1 MCQRRRVGEEC
12 PEIQEGIAK
21 TPLSGYLL
29 GVPDQTS
36 LPYQS
41 YSAYLKKRY
50 GTAAYRVAVDA
61 GFTCP
66 NRAGGRSGE
75 GCSYCE
81 ISGARAVYL
90 DQTGPEE
97 MKKQVARGVK
107 FLTKRYDARILL
119 LYFQA
124 YTNTFGSVDELR
136 SLYNGCLELAPFREL
151 IVSTRPD
158 EIDLPRADLL
168 ASYRT
173 ENFDVWV
180 ELGLQSVHDQTLKR
194 VNRGHDSAAFFCAFE
209 LLRERNIKTAVHL
222 IFGLP
227 GEGRR
232 EIMESV
238 RRVAALRPE
247 GIKLHNLHIP
257 VSSPLYREYLKGS
270 VTVPSAARHA
280 EYVAEALTLLPPETI
295 IMRMT
300 CDTPSARRA
309 APLWVPR
316 KSAFSNEVVRLMNE
330 KKERQ
335 GDRFPAAG

>member
-1 MCQRRRVGEEC
+1 MS
-12 PEIQEGIAK
+12 I
-21 TPLSGYLL
+21 
-29 GVPDQTS
+29 
-36 LPYQS
+36 LPYRS
-41 YSAYLKKRY
+41 YSAYLKERY
-50 GTAAYRVAVDA
+50 GVPAYRVAVDA
-61 GFTCP
+61 GFSCP
-66 NRAGGRSGE
+66 NRAGGRSRE

-90 DQTGPEE
+90 DRTGPEDLR
-97 MKKQVARGVK
+97 MQVARGVE
-107 FLTKRYDARILL
+107 FLSKRYGARVLL

-124 YTNTFGSVDELR
+124 YTNTLGSVGELR
-136 SLYNGCLELAPFREL
+136 RLYDDCLEMAPFREL

-158 EIDLPRADLL
+158 EIDGPRADLL
-168 ASYRT
+168 ASYRG
-173 ENFDVWV
+173 EDFDVWV
-180 ELGLQSVHDQTLKR
+180 ELGLQSVHDATLKR
-194 VNRGHDSAAFFCAFE
+194 INRGHDSAAFFRAYDM
-209 LLRERNIKTAVHL
+209 LKERGIKTAVHL

-257 VSSPLYREYLKGS
+257 VSSPLYREYLKGTL
-270 VTVPSAARHA
+270 TVPSPARHA
-280 EYVAEALTLLPPETI
+280 EYVAEALTLLPPETL

-300 CDTPSARRA
+300 CDTPSARRG
-309 APLWVPR
+309 APLWVPG
-316 KSAFSNEVVRLMNE
+316 KSAFSNEVVRLMGI